1 VSGRAWGHREWSSG
15 CSHWGTAVGAHN
27 PPGVEEG
34 ATTVRPSSVEEDE
47 HAECRGWRVC
57 GPSVSV
63 RSMGEEREAVG
74 EEDMEDF
81 RV

>member
-1 VSGRAWGHREWSSG
+1 
-15 CSHWGTAVGAHN
+15 
-27 PPGVEEG
+27 
-34 ATTVRPSSVEEDE
+34 
-47 HAECRGWRVC
+47 VC

-74 EEDMEDF
+74 EEDMEKIEEDF